1 MTKNVYQSLCTGF
14 LGLLLM
20 LVHLSAL
27 AQPGNRTVS
36 GTVTD
41 EKGDGLPGVS
51 IVLKGIGTP
60 DQMRGTTSDANG
72 QFKIQVPNQ
81 NATLTVSFV
90 GYASQ
95 QITVGNRSTVDV
107 QLAADNK
114 SLDEVVVVG
123 YGTQKKSDLTGSVSS
138 LRSESIKEIP
148 ATSLEQA
155 MQGRLAGVQIQQS
168 SGQPGAGVSIR
179 VRGVTSIAGGNEPL
193 IVIDGL
199 PQVNSDVRSSN
210 VLATINPQDI
220 ESIEVLKDAS
230 STAIY
235 GSRGANG
242 VVIITTKS
250 GKSGVTRISYDTY
263 VGVQQVR
270 KRLDLMNGSEFLAYT
285 NQLLT
290 NSKQPITAEVTNAK
304 NANTDWQNELFRS
317 AVQQNHN
324 LSLAGGSDRVQY
336 FVSGN
341 YLKQDGVVRG
351 TNYTRGG
358 LRFNLNASL
367 SKRFSVATRFTAS
380 RSVQNGASP
389 PDGTNTQNFGKSVI
403 GSIVIAPPTVAP
415 INPDGS
421 YGNVR
426 PYSFSGLDVENPL
439 AFANEAIDRR
449 TITRFQGGI
458 DLKFQPIQGLTN
470 TFRLG
475 FDNLERRT
483 DAYLSRLLPQV
494 SSGAGIGRLGLLNSF
509 NVLAEDFLEY
519 KRELTPGLVAEAIVG
534 ASFQTERQDITNL
547 EASGYLSD
555 DLKNYNFAAATNVN
569 KPQTDIIRNTI
580 ISAFGRVRVN
590 YKERYL
596 LSASLRRDGSSVF
609 SKNNKYAN
617 FPSVGAGWNI
627 SQEEFLKT
635 NRYLSNLK
643 LRASWG
649 QSGNQAIQ
657 PYQSLSL
664 GNTVNTGQGAGT
676 GLSVGLSPTL
686 PNDNL
691 TWETTTQTNFGL
703 DLGFLNDRYRG
714 SIDYYVKTTG
724 SLLATVQLPPSA
736 GYNTIVDNV
745 GEVQNKGVE
754 LVLGATLI
762 NTADW
767 RLNVDANVSWNQN
780 RVTKTKDNR
789 DLQSGGSNDASQ
801 TLSIIRVG
809 EPLSSFYGPKFSGF
823 DDKGKQT
830 WVDQN
835 NDGKITSADFVTLG
849 SPYPTMIYGLITS
862 LSYKKVT
869 FLMTWQGV
877 EGAKVNNVGLYAL
890 TTPVLGF
897 NRLRSAPDYFPVP
910 ATSDVLNRSDLF
922 IEDAS
927 YLRLKN
933 IRLDYRLPTGR
944 VLKNASVYVSGQ
956 NLLTYTKYSGFDPEV
971 NAFSGNDVRQGVDLG
986 SYPAVKAYTLGLSVS
1001 F

>member
-1 MTKNVYQSLCTGF
+1 MKKDIYKALYTTLVS
-14 LGLLLM
+14 LLLTV
-20 LVHLSAL
+20 VHLSAL
-27 AQPGNRTVS
+27 AQTADRTVS

-41 EKGDGLPGVS
+41 EKGEGLPGVS
-51 IVLKGIGTP
+51 IVLKGTT
-60 DQMRGTTSDANG
+60 RGSTTDVSG
-72 QFKIQVPNQ
+72 QFKIQVPQ
-81 NATLTVSFV
+81 NATLTISFV
-90 GYASQ
+90 GYQ
-95 QITVGNRSTVDV
+95 KQEIVVGNRSTVDV
-107 QLAADNK
+107 KLTADNK

-123 YGTQKKSDLTGSVSS
+123 YGTQRKSDLTGSVSS
-138 LRSESIKEIP
+138 LKGDAIKDLP
-148 ATSLEQA
+148 TTTVEQA
-155 MQGRLAGVQIQQS
+155 MQGRMAGVQIQQA
-168 SGQPGAGVSIR
+168 SGQPGGGVSIR

-242 VVIITTKS
+242 VVMVTTRT

-263 VGVQQVR
+263 VGIQEVR
-270 KRLDLMNGSEFLAYT
+270 KTLDLMNGTEFLAYT
-285 NQLLT
+285 KELFT
-290 NSKQPITAEVTNAK
+290 NSKLPITAELTNAT
-304 NANTDWQNELFRS
+304 NANTDWQKELFRT
-317 AVQQNHN
+317 AAQQNHN
-324 LSLAGGSDRVQY
+324 LSLSGGSDKVQY

-341 YLKQDGVVRG
+341 YLKQDGIVRS

-358 LRFNLNASL
+358 LRFNLNATL
-367 SKRFSVATRFTAS
+367 NNRISVATRFTAS
-380 RSVQNGASP
+380 RSVQNGSSP
-389 PDGTNTQNFGKSVI
+389 SDGTNTQNFAKSII
-403 GSIVIAPPTVAP
+403 GSVGIAPPTVAA
-415 INPDGS
+415 INPDGT
-421 YGNVR
+421 YGNIR
-426 PYSFSGLDVENPL
+426 PYSFSGIDIEQPL
-439 AFANEAIDRR
+439 AFANEALDRR
-449 TITRFQGGI
+449 TTTRFQGGM
-458 DLKFQPIQGLTN
+458 DLKIQLIDGLTN
-470 TFRLG
+470 TTRFG
-475 FDNLERRT
+475 FDNLERRS
-483 DAYLSRLLPQV
+483 DAYFSRALTQI
-494 SSGAGIGRLGLLNSF
+494 SSGVGLGRLGMANTF

-519 KRELTPGLVAEAIVG
+519 KREVAPGLSAEAIVG
-534 ASFQTERQDITNL
+534 ASFQTERQDLLSL
-547 EASGYLSD
+547 EGSGYLSD
-555 DLKNYNFAAATNVN
+555 DLKNYNFAAAANVS
-569 KPQTDIIRNTI
+569 KPVTDIIRSTI
-580 ISAFGRVRVN
+580 ISGFGRVRFN

-596 LSASLRRDGSSVF
+596 LSGSVRRDGSSVF
-609 SKNNKYAN
+609 SKNNKYAT
-617 FPSVGAGWNI
+617 FPAAAVGWNI
-627 SQEEFLKT
+627 AQEEFLKT

-643 LRASWG
+643 LRGSWG

-664 GNTVNTGQGAGT
+664 GNTINTGQGAGT

-703 DLGFLNDRYRG
+703 DLGFLNDRYRA
-714 SIDYYVKTTG
+714 SVDYYVKRTN

-762 NTADW
+762 NTSDW

-780 RVTKTKDNR
+780 KVLKTKDNR
-789 DLQSGGSNDASQ
+789 DLLSGGGNDASQ

-835 NDGKITSADFVTLG
+835 NDGKINSADYVPLG

-862 LSYKKVT
+862 LTYKRLS

-890 TTPVLGF
+890 TTPTPGF
-897 NRLRSAPDYFPVP
+897 NRLRNVRDFYPVP
-910 ATSDVLNRSDLF
+910 ATTDVLNRSDLF

-927 YLRLKN
+927 YTRLKN

-944 VLKNASVYVSGQ
+944 VLKNATIYVSGQ
-956 NLLTYTKYSGFDPEV
+956 NLITLTKYSGYDPEV

-986 SYPAVKAYTLGLSVS
+986 SYPAAKSYTLGLSVS